1 MSTADKFESSF
12 GKILKNYRQA
22 SGTSMT
28 SLARSL
34 NVSKSYLSKLEH
46 DASTPSRGFIKK
58 IITVLN
64 LSDNERSL
72 LKRFAGY
79 GEFAS
84 QRIQSRI
91 GVTVGM
97 EKEKMVIDENL
108 QPRNSDNSI
117 EKEVKKVEDKKVNVE
132 IKLDPNKTPIL
143 YTDSIFISSNKLGL
157 VLNVAQSMGPIPQQN
172 IVARIGM
179 SKQHAQELLE
189 VLNKH
194 LLSGVKKEVKIS

>member
-1 MSTADKFESSF
+1 
-12 GKILKNYRQA
+12 
-22 SGTSMT
+22 
-28 SLARSL
+28 
-34 NVSKSYLSKLEH
+34 
-46 DASTPSRGFIKK
+46 
-58 IITVLN
+58 
-64 LSDNERSL
+64 
-72 LKRFAGY
+72 
-79 GEFAS
+79 
-84 QRIQSRI
+84 
-91 GVTVGM
+91 M

-108 QPRNSDNSI
+108 QPSNSDNSI